1 MMKWRWS
8 EIKLDAVF
16 INNQKEVSTAVCE
29 ISKVIELPEKE
40 YLGFCREPWVSH
52 SFLEEHQEDMTVKDD
67 VWQCILVLGMGQ
79 QDGVLVNTDTANMLV
94 YTSYLPRARQ
104 IYLLEQYPALLA
116 FNETMRRLAES
127 YVQKVLEGQQNGLYR
142 ILTYEMLDVLETEPL
157 IMKLIL
163 EMLRSRPEFSY
174 VEYMDDELFIKLNQ
188 RYVQEDT
195 ELSTLEQ
202 SEADIKCARHSKK
215 HTEVSYPIQERMKR
229 DMSNDYGAEKN
240 REEEY
245 VSLPCDKKAYVYYN
259 SVRLQAMEKHLE
271 KNGSSIS
278 KELYQMLGELYYEL
292 LTQDEQ
298 DSVEKK
304 IREGRSAWN
313 QLKDGSREYTLIKIR
328 ERGQE
333 NSFADDVETFY
344 SVSCRYCEYA
354 RRYSS
359 CQFDQFAEALH
370 CECVLTPGEFEDLH
384 NTLMPQNL
392 SAILQFD
399 LDEGIVQV
407 REREDCS
414 CRSYKLEDIFEAA
427 FSVEFIKQRYTEPDT
442 RPALFMRELAGKELP
457 CEETLSNGLNLKQ

>member
-1 MMKWRWS
+1 
-8 EIKLDAVF
+8 
-16 INNQKEVSTAVCE
+16 
-29 ISKVIELPEKE
+29 
-40 YLGFCREPWVSH
+40 
-52 SFLEEHQEDMTVKDD
+52 MTVKDG
-67 VWQCILVLGMGQ
+67 VWQCILVLGIGQ

-116 FNETMRRLAES
+116 FNETMGSLTEN
-127 YVQKVLEGQQNGLYR
+127 YVQKALEGQQNGLNR
-142 ILTYEMLDVLETEPL
+142 ILTYEMLDVLKTEPL
-157 IMKLIL
+157 KMKLIL

-278 KELYQMLGELYYEL
+278 KELYQMLGELYHKL

-313 QLKDGSREYTLIKIR
+313 QLKDGSREYTLIKIW
-328 ERGQE
+328 ER
-333 NSFADDVETFY
+333 
-344 SVSCRYCEYA
+344 
-354 RRYSS
+354 
-359 CQFDQFAEALH
+359 
-370 CECVLTPGEFEDLH
+370 
-384 NTLMPQNL
+384 
-392 SAILQFD
+392 
-399 LDEGIVQV
+399 
-407 REREDCS
+407 
-414 CRSYKLEDIFEAA
+414 
-427 FSVEFIKQRYTEPDT
+427 
-442 RPALFMRELAGKELP
+442 
-457 CEETLSNGLNLKQ
+457 